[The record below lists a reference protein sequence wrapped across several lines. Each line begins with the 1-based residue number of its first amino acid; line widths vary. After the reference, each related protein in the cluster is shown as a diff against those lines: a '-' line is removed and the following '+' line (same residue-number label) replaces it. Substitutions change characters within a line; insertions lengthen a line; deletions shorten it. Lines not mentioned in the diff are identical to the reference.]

1 MEEKKTVPV
10 TPPVTAA
17 RRVFPVDG
25 RDRALLVLAWGVGV
39 LCAEVLLWGLSGLGM
54 TLLVAAWYGVLFWYG
69 GAAPLA
75 RRENRL
81 LLYAV
86 GLLALTFALF
96 ANPWLRLW
104 NTLALV
110 LLMGIQMGGWPGME
124 VYSVGTSAMLGERF
138 LRVMGGLFGYL
149 GASVQALGSIRGLS
163 RKKMPYVLGALLVCV
178 PLLMVVFPLLTS
190 ADALFAQVTRRAADW
205 FDEHLALWALRL
217 IFGLLVAPFLFG
229 LLYSLRRPEPLKR
242 PARPVEG
249 LSMEA
254 AGPVT
259 VLAVLDVLYAFFLAV
274 QCAAL
279 FGGAD
284 YLAQDPLLTSADALF
299 AQVTRRAA
307 DWFDEHL
314 ALWALRLIFG
324 LLVAPFLFGLLYS
337 LRRPEPL
344 KRPARPVEGLS
355 MEAAGPVTVLAVLDV
370 LYAFFLAV
378 QCAALFGGAD
388 YLAQV
393 GISYASYARS
403 GFFQL
408 VAVAAVNL
416 ACLLACLALCK
427 GEGRGL
433 RMVQVLGTLLVAAS
447 GVLLVSALWRMNLY
461 VGAYGLSFKRALTYW
476 GMAVLA
482 VLLAAALWKVWH
494 RHFRWFRVLLSV
506 GVAGWLLLNYANVD
520 ALVARYNIG
529 RGLDTGAVLSASD
542 GRLGALPALEELLE
556 AQPEETELRQAV
568 ETLRDS
574 ARWQA
579 AHWQTWSVAAW
590 RGQ

>member
-1 MEEKKTVPV
+1 MEEKKTIPV

-104 NTLALV
+104 NTLTLV

-124 VYSVGTSAMLGERF
+124 VYPVETSAMLGERF

-178 PLLMVVFPLLTS
+178 PLLMVVF
-190 ADALFAQVTRRAADW
+190 
-205 FDEHLALWALRL
+205 
-217 IFGLLVAPFLFG
+217 
-229 LLYSLRRPEPLKR
+229 
-242 PARPVEG
+242 
-249 LSMEA
+249 
-254 AGPVT
+254 
-259 VLAVLDVLYAFFLAV
+259 
-274 QCAAL
+274 
-279 FGGAD
+279 
-284 YLAQDPLLTSADALF
+284 PLLTSADALF

-494 RHFRWFRVLLSV
+494 RHFHWFRVLLSV
-506 GVAGWLLLNYANVD
+506 GAAGWLLLNYATTLAAAWTPGRSSPPRTD
-520 ALVARYNIG
+520 GWGPCLRGRSCWRPSRRRQSCARRWRRFGTAPGGRPPIG
-529 RGLDTGAVLSASD
+529 RPGRWPLGGGSSRNENRPDSVCRPGGRPSAQRGPVQKKVKRPLAYTVPAPSSTVMDTRQVVRPRCSTRARAV
-542 GRLGALPALEELLE
+542 
-556 AQPEETELRQAV
+556 T
-568 ETLRDS
+568 
-574 ARWQA
+574 
-579 AHWQTWSVAAW
+579 
-590 RGQ
+590 

>member
-1 MEEKKTVPV
+1 MEEKKTIPV

-39 LCAEVLLWGLSGLGM
+39 LCAEALLWGLSGLGM

-284 YLAQDPLLTSADALF
+284 YLAQ
-299 AQVTRRAA
+299 
-307 DWFDEHL
+307 
-314 ALWALRLIFG
+314 
-324 LLVAPFLFGLLYS
+324 
-337 LRRPEPL
+337 
-344 KRPARPVEGLS
+344 
-355 MEAAGPVTVLAVLDV
+355 
-370 LYAFFLAV
+370 
-378 QCAALFGGAD
+378 
-388 YLAQV
+388 V

-408 VAVAAVNL
+408 VA
-416 ACLLACLALCK
+416 
-427 GEGRGL
+427 
-433 RMVQVLGTLLVAAS
+433 
-447 GVLLVSALWRMNLY
+447 
-461 VGAYGLSFKRALTYW
+461 GA
-476 GMAVLA
+476 
-482 VLLAAALWKVWH
+482 LAAEQIGH
-494 RHFRWFRVLLSV
+494 PQRRHQHQRNVHDDIAE
-506 GVAGWLLLNYANVD
+506 GVPQHPPE
-520 ALVARYNIG
+520 
-529 RGLDTGAVLSASD
+529 
-542 GRLGALPALEELLE
+542 LGAGENGFIIIQPDKMLLKE
-556 AQPEETELRQAV
+556 AGGRQLIQAV
-568 ETLRDS
+568 PVS
-574 ARWQA
+574 QA
-579 AHWQTWSVAAW
+579 DKGGYEQGQQGKYQQANEAGHQKGR
-590 RGQ
+590 RGDQPLLPGSLSPLPFD

>member
-124 VYSVGTSAMLGERF
+124 VYPVETSAMLGERF

-149 GASVQALGSIRGLS
+149 GAPVQALGSIRGLS

-242 PARPVEG
+242 LTRPVE
-249 LSMEA
+249 S
-254 AGPVT
+254 
-259 VLAVLDVLYAFFLAV
+259 
-274 QCAAL
+274 
-279 FGGAD
+279 
-284 YLAQDPLLTSADALF
+284 
-299 AQVTRRAA
+299 
-307 DWFDEHL
+307 
-314 ALWALRLIFG
+314 
-324 LLVAPFLFGLLYS
+324 
-337 LRRPEPL
+337 
-344 KRPARPVEGLS
+344 LS

-447 GVLLVSALWRMNLY
+447 GVMLVSALWRMNLY
-461 VGAYGLSFKRALTYW
+461 VGAYGLSFKRVLTYW

-556 AQPEETELRQAV
+556 AQPEETEIGR
-568 ETLRDS
+568 
-574 ARWQA
+574 
-579 AHWQTWSVAAW
+579 AHV
-590 RGQ
+590 

>member
-1 MEEKKTVPV
+1 MEEKKTIPV

-54 TLLVAAWYGVLFWYG
+54 TLLAAAWYGVLFWYG

-104 NTLALV
+104 NTLAIV

-124 VYSVGTSAMLGERF
+124 VYSVETSAMLGERF

-149 GASVQALGSIRGLS
+149 GAPVQALGSIRGLS

-242 PARPVEG
+242 
-249 LSMEA
+249 
-254 AGPVT
+254 
-259 VLAVLDVLYAFFLAV
+259 
-274 QCAAL
+274 
-279 FGGAD
+279 
-284 YLAQDPLLTSADALF
+284 LT
-299 AQVTRRAA
+299 
-307 DWFDEHL
+307 
-314 ALWALRLIFG
+314 
-324 LLVAPFLFGLLYS
+324 
-337 LRRPEPL
+337 
-344 KRPARPVEGLS
+344 RPVEGLS

-427 GEGRGL
+427 GKGRGL

-461 VGAYGLSFKRALTYW
+461 VGAYGLSFKRVLTYW

-506 GVAGWLLLNYANVD
+506 GAAGWLLLNYANVD
-520 ALVARYNIG
+520 DLVARYNIG

-568 ETLRDS
+568 EAYFRLRADEMAGQMDDS
-574 ARWQA
+574 ACTTSTLLTEA
-579 AHWQTWSVAAW
+579 KLFAGEVDWSRVYGAQGRACKFGSPQELLSSEV
-590 RGQ
+590 RLPVTEVMRIDGLQFVKRQPLMCTSFAVVDHLLTLTRTTDGRYMVVGDTYEYGGHNCNILDSIN

>member
-1 MEEKKTVPV
+1 MEEKKTIPV

-39 LCAEVLLWGLSGLGM
+39 LCAEALLWGLSGLGM
-54 TLLVAAWYGVLFWYG
+54 TLLAAAWYGVLFWYG

-149 GASVQALGSIRGLS
+149 GAPVQALGSIRGLS

-242 PARPVEG
+242 LTRPVEG
-249 LSMEA
+249 L
-254 AGPVT
+254 
-259 VLAVLDVLYAFFLAV
+259 
-274 QCAAL
+274 
-279 FGGAD
+279 
-284 YLAQDPLLTSADALF
+284 
-299 AQVTRRAA
+299 
-307 DWFDEHL
+307 
-314 ALWALRLIFG
+314 
-324 LLVAPFLFGLLYS
+324 
-337 LRRPEPL
+337 
-344 KRPARPVEGLS
+344 
-355 MEAAGPVTVLAVLDV
+355 
-370 LYAFFLAV
+370 
-378 QCAALFGGAD
+378 
-388 YLAQV
+388 
-393 GISYASYARS
+393 
-403 GFFQL
+403 
-408 VAVAAVNL
+408 
-416 ACLLACLALCK
+416 
-427 GEGRGL
+427 
-433 RMVQVLGTLLVAAS
+433 
-447 GVLLVSALWRMNLY
+447 
-461 VGAYGLSFKRALTYW
+461 
-476 GMAVLA
+476 
-482 VLLAAALWKVWH
+482 
-494 RHFRWFRVLLSV
+494 
-506 GVAGWLLLNYANVD
+506 
-520 ALVARYNIG
+520 
-529 RGLDTGAVLSASD
+529 
-542 GRLGALPALEELLE
+542 
-556 AQPEETELRQAV
+556 
-568 ETLRDS
+568 
-574 ARWQA
+574 
-579 AHWQTWSVAAW
+579 
-590 RGQ
+590 

>member
-1 MEEKKTVPV
+1 MEEKKTIPV

-39 LCAEVLLWGLSGLGM
+39 LCAEALLWGLSGLVM
-54 TLLVAAWYGVLFWYG
+54 TLLAAAWYGVLFWYG

-86 GLLALTFALF
+86 GLLALTFVLF

-104 NTLALV
+104 NTLAL
-110 LLMGIQMGGWPGME
+110 
-124 VYSVGTSAMLGERF
+124 

-149 GASVQALGSIRGLS
+149 GAPVQALGSIRGLS

-178 PLLMVVFPLLTS
+178 PLLMVLFPLLTS

-242 PARPVEG
+242 LTRPVEG

-284 YLAQDPLLTSADALF
+284 YLA
-299 AQVTRRAA
+299 RA
-307 DWFDEHL
+307 
-314 ALWALRLIFG
+314 
-324 LLVAPFLFGLLYS
+324 
-337 LRRPEPL
+337 
-344 KRPARPVEGLS
+344 
-355 MEAAGPVTVLAVLDV
+355 
-370 LYAFFLAV
+370 
-378 QCAALFGGAD
+378 
-388 YLAQV
+388 

-506 GVAGWLLLNYANVD
+506 GAAGWLLLNYANVD

-529 RGLDTGAVLSASD
+529 RGLDTGAILSASD